1 MEPNRRCTS
10 EPAQLR
16 MQYHRQSVAYCHY
29 RGIEITQSLQGLAS
43 APPKRCKKT
52 VRPGDT
58 PHNSQQHSEE
68 QNLHR
73 QKHWIGSKP
82 RTPDRELR
90 QEGHIKK
97 PQPGAGQLFARQK
110 ALCGHSTE
118 RRTGGEPSERMWPL
132 LGLFSTAATYQGLPH
147 RSGPIASLARIWPNL
162 QLLPQAFCYINP
174 CLLPKSFRC

>member
-1 MEPNRRCTS
+1 MKMARCEEKGSEHKMEPNRRCTS

-97 PQPGAGQLFARQK
+97 TATRSWPAIRK
-110 ALCGHSTE
+110 AKSAVGPLNKTTYR
-118 RRTGGEPSERMWPL
+118 RRTIGKNVAVAWSIFNGSYLSGASPPERTNRQ
-132 LGLFSTAATYQGLPH
+132 S
-147 RSGPIASLARIWPNL
+147 SKDLA
-162 QLLPQAFCYINP
+162 
-174 CLLPKSFRC
+174 